1 MKKKETTSDGAKNLK
16 EPQYHVEDSLEKKML
31 LEAEKVALQLE
42 RDELN
47 RVSKLLPGS
56 KGKRFSRSHLE
67 TLTEIVNLL
76 DEQRQLAKE
85 ITQHAHHLLN
95 VNKKLYCQPGSG
107 TLKNAKNPRLEAER
121 QLSNGI
127 NALKGISYNLQVAGA
142 SAVNIGSKIVEIS
155 KELKDERIRL
165 LEKKKQIDELRNSLE
180 TNLEYFEPE
189 QEKLNKESYSEISA
203 EISDETLNISL
214 NCVKDNT
221 VEDNQRREEEDQI
234 EQKEQENI

>member
-1 MKKKETTSDGAKNLK
+1 M
-16 EPQYHVEDSLEKKML
+16 LEK
-31 LEAEKVALQLE
+31 E
-42 RDELN
+42 N
-47 RVSKLLPGS
+47 
-56 KGKRFSRSHLE
+56 FFHL
-67 TLTEIVNLL
+67 TCGFM
-76 DEQRQLAKE
+76 
-85 ITQHAHHLLN
+85 
-95 VNKKLYCQPGSG
+95 NKK
-107 TLKNAKNPRLEAER
+107 TLMKAELAEILLLR
-121 QLSNGI
+121 
-127 NALKGISYNLQVAGA
+127 V
-142 SAVNIGSKIVEIS
+142 VEIS